1 MAVQQNL
8 SDPRPHSVSDS
19 MRRLPLRLL
28 SCCALS
34 AVLLLS
40 ACSSSQPA
48 APAEKTDL
56 SAKISYFYPGQEAV
70 PPGDSAQVCYGVEHA
85 TTLRLEPPVAEV
97 RPLSN
102 KCVWFEPKQT
112 MDLTLIA
119 TGSDGKEVSS
129 TVQVNVRAGAPS
141 RTRDAVPS
149 ASSGAASTGLIE
161 TFVATSTQISPGGAS
176 TICYVLGKEATL
188 TMSPSQGDLGRDLK
202 KCVLVKP
209 TSTTTYTLTANAG
222 GVTDKASVTVK
233 VQ

>member
-1 MAVQQNL
+1 MQQNL
-8 SDPRPHSVSDS
+8 PYSHTQGASQS
-19 MRRLPLRLL
+19 MSGLPLRLL
-28 SCCALS
+28 SFFALS

-48 APAEKTDL
+48 APAEKTEL
-56 SAKISYFYPGQEAV
+56 SAKINYFYPGQEAV
-70 PPGDSAQVCYGVEHA
+70 PPGDSAQVCYGVENA
-85 TTLRLEPPVAEV
+85 NTLRLDPPVVEV

-119 TGSDGKEVSS
+119 TGPDGKEVSS
-129 TVQVNVRAGAPS
+129 KVQVSVLAGAPS

-149 ASSGAASTGLIE
+149 ASSGAASTGVIE
-161 TFVATSTQISPGGAS
+161 TFVATSTQISAGGAS

-188 TMSPSQGDLGRDLK
+188 TMSPSQGDLGKDLK

-222 GVTDKASVTVK
+222 GVTDKASVTIK